1 MDFGSVI
8 IGLCILPAICIY
20 IFPIAQTQR
29 QIVLDIPVLQGKTAV
44 SLRERILVV
53 LFFMLCCY
61 AGLEYLV
68 LKKILAPGFEKQER
82 QQAQETLRRCTDAI
96 GTQLSDLQKELS
108 MQARS
113 GRLYPLP
120 TSSDNS
126 LDTLMESLGLDFAVI
141 YNLNWKPIALAGA
154 VTAEKADSVF
164 FDADNTFINRNIPGY
179 SSKALLYDAR
189 CPLLAAAVPI
199 IRSPVSQTIEGTLV
213 GGRFLTRD
221 YLESLRKNLQV
232 QFNWEFLHPNQLSEF
247 NKQIA
252 DHIDAGNPYDFVPL
266 GEQILQASTILY
278 DCRRQPV
285 VLIKT
290 FQDRSISRQ
299 GIYTLY
305 AALYIRLIAGFA
317 AVFLLT
323 ILLQNAVVKPINKL
337 CWHIIDIGHSGSSKT
352 ALTLQRKDEIGI
364 LASEF
369 NAMCRRLQEAQV
381 KLMEKSY
388 LSGLTEMS
396 SGILHNVRNAL
407 SPITT
412 RIERIKGQ
420 FHQIPLANLEQA
432 QQELQCAVLEPQRRQ
447 DLMRFVEL
455 TIQNILMTLKEML
468 SGLDE
473 LSEQVIQIEDM
484 LQMQRTFGRNERPIQ
499 FMTPMQLLE
508 KALEMVPEK
517 FRKECRIQ
525 IHPQIKKLPPIPVE
539 PVTFVQVLQN
549 LLINAAESLENE
561 KPLYRKIHIVADVE
575 NSDGKNMLHW
585 QIRDNGI
592 GIEAE
597 NLRQIFER
605 GASTK
610 RKGLSGIGLHW
621 CANTITAMHG
631 RIWAESP
638 GSHHGAT
645 FHILIPVSTEEI
657 PALVGKEI

>member
-1 MDFGSVI
+1 M
-8 IGLCILPAICIY
+8 
-20 IFPIAQTQR
+20 
-29 QIVLDIPVLQGKTAV
+29 

-61 AGLEYLV
+61 AGLEYCV

-96 GTQLSDLQKELS
+96 GTHLSDLQKELS
-108 MQARS
+108 ALACS
-113 GRLYPLP
+113 GRFFSLLS
-120 TSSDNS
+120 SSDNS
-126 LDTLMESLGLDFAVI
+126 LDSLIQSQRLDFAI
-141 YNLNWKPIALAGA
+141 LYNPDWKPIFWAG
-154 VTAEKADSVF
+154 TFSPEMADSLF
-164 FDADNTFINRNIPGY
+164 FDADNKFINRTIPGY
-179 SSKALLYDAR
+179 SNKALLYDAKH
-189 CPLLAAAVPI
+189 PLLAAAVPVV
-199 IRSPVSQTIEGTLV
+199 RSSASQTIEGTLV
-213 GGRFLTRD
+213 AGRFLTRD
-221 YLESLRKNLQV
+221 YFESLRKNLQL
-232 QFNWEFLHPNQLSEF
+232 QFNWEFLHPNQLSGS

-252 DHIDAGNPYDFVPL
+252 ERIDNNHPYDFVPL
-266 GEQILQASTILY
+266 GEQILQASTVLY

-290 FQDRSISRQ
+290 FQDRSLSRQ

-317 AVFLLT
+317 ALFLLT
-323 ILLQNAVVKPINKL
+323 ALLQNVVVKPINKL
-337 CWHIIDIGHSGSSKT
+337 CRHIIDIGHSGSSKN
-352 ALTLQRKDEIGI
+352 ALSLQRKDEIGI

-369 NAMCRRLQEAQV
+369 NEMCRRLQEAQV

-396 SGILHNVRNAL
+396 SGILHNVRNAI
-407 SPITT
+407 SPIIT
-412 RIERIKGQ
+412 RIERFKNL
-420 FHQIPLANLEQA
+420 FNEIPIANLEQA
-432 QQELQCAVLEPQRRQ
+432 QQELQRDALEPQRRQ

-455 TIQNILMTLKEML
+455 TFQNVLMTLKEML
-468 SGLDE
+468 TGLDE
-473 LSEQVIQIEDM
+473 LSEQVMQIEDM
-484 LQMQRTFGRNERPIQ
+484 LHIQRTFGRSDRPVQ
-499 FMTPMQLLE
+499 FMAPIQLLE

-517 FRKECRIQ
+517 FRNECRIQ
-525 IHPQIKKLPPIPVE
+525 IHPQVKKLPPIPVE

-561 KPLYRKIHIVADVE
+561 KALYPKIHISADAE
-575 NSDGKNMLHW
+575 IQDGKNMLHW

-592 GIEAE
+592 GIEEE
-597 NLRQIFER
+597 NLRKIFER

-631 RIWAESP
+631 RIWAESA
-638 GSHHGAT
+638 GSHRGAT